1 MSALPDHSDPGLLAR
16 WTAGRRKEVSSL
28 QLEAYRR
35 AGSSVYDLHLS
46 ADRRRQELIA
56 AGTHPFDADP
66 SSASLLLCAWNAR
79 VHQALAC
86 ELLDAD
92 YRHDPR
98 TRGFV
103 PPVTY
108 AHALALFRPVEGWL
122 SAGRRAEVARDFWIG
137 DEVEL
142 PTGLPTLR
150 QPRFGPSKSVRGLL
164 TAGDVLHG
172 LLEELLGT
180 LSAAG
185 PPPVRWRTQLE
196 RITELA
202 AQSHTALRYAQGL
215 WHPHSSG
222 DLDGVILGHVLPAMV
237 LEHHLG
243 QFLALPELVDRYR
256 TAPGSLLGAD
266 SRG

>member
-1 MSALPDHSDPGLLAR
+1 MTAPQDPTRPGLLTR
-16 WTAGRRKEVSSL
+16 WTAGRRKEVSTL

-35 AGSSVYDLHLS
+35 AGASVYDLHLV
-46 ADRRRQELIA
+46 ADRRRHELMV
-56 AGTHPFDADP
+56 AGTHPFDAEP
-66 SSASLLLCAWNAR
+66 SDASLFVCAWNAR

-108 AHALALFRPVEGWL
+108 GHALALFRPVQGWL

-142 PTGLPTLR
+142 PTVLPSLR
-150 QPRFGPSKSVRGLL
+150 QPRFGPAKSVRGLL

-172 LLEELLGT
+172 LLEELLGA

-185 PPPVRWRTQLE
+185 DPPARR
-196 RITELA
+196 
-202 AQSHTALRYAQGL
+202 
-215 WHPHSSG
+215 
-222 DLDGVILGHVLPAMV
+222 
-237 LEHHLG
+237 
-243 QFLALPELVDRYR
+243 
-256 TAPGSLLGAD
+256 
-266 SRG
+266 